1 MIPDGLQIQVRL
13 SAYKNMIP
21 KERIGYERIGFHD
34 DFIVVDPHDWDGGL
48 RPGTDQ
54 YNQILEEAPFLLVD
68 GELPWGYW
76 SLEEGGWIIDG
87 YGVAI

>member
-1 MIPDGLQIQVRL
+1 MLEGILDMIPDGLQIQVRL

-68 GELPWGYW
+68 GELP
-76 SLEEGGWIIDG
+76 
-87 YGVAI
+87 